1 MDIGELMNLRT
12 LVCATLL
19 GSFSLFAQYKTEPAA
34 AMPQGVP
41 STLAGV
47 LQKEGVKITGADGKV
62 LAEVWMRTTPPPSTT
77 VAEDTVTWNG
87 VAQGAFIGL
96 IHFPAKHADRRGQ
109 GINPG
114 LYTMRLSFFP
124 VNGDHQG
131 VAPQRDFLL
140 LSNAAEDTDPAAT
153 PNFNTLVDWSRK
165 VSRTPHP
172 AVLSMWKV
180 ESDFKAGF
188 DKMGEADYV
197 LQVKV
202 GDTPIAI
209 ILIGKAEG

>member
-1 MDIGELMNLRT
+1 MNLRT
-12 LVCATLL
+12 LACAALL
-19 GSFSLFAQYKTEPAA
+19 SSFSLFAQYKVEPAA
-34 AMPQGVP
+34 AMPEGVP
-41 STLAGV
+41 SSLAGAIA
-47 LQKEGVKITGADGKV
+47 KEGLKITGGDGKV
-62 LAEVWMRTTPPPSTT
+62 LAEVWLRATPPPSTT
-77 VAEDTVTWNG
+77 VNEDTITWTG

-109 GINPG
+109 SIAPG

-153 PNFNTLVDWSRK
+153 PNFNALVDASKK

-180 ESDFKAGF
+180 ESDFKPGF
-188 DKMGEADYV
+188 EKMGESDYV

-202 GDTPIAI
+202 AGQPIAI
-209 ILIGKAEG
+209 ILIGRAEG